1 MKIASFNVNSIR
13 ARLPIVI
20 DWLTE
25 ESPDVL
31 CVQELKCQDKDFPQK
46 AFQEINYNM
55 AFKGEKSYNGVA
67 ILSKLL
73 IKDVKMGFNEE
84 ETYGPRLITAT
95 INNILI
101 INTYVPQGFAPDSE
115 KFIEKLDWF
124 KNFHAFLNKNF
135 DPEMPLVWLGDFNV
149 APEGID
155 VYDPEKL
162 YGHVGYHPDEHAAL
176 KRLKDWGFV
185 DIFRKHN
192 PGPDQFTFWDYRIKN
207 AVKRNLGWRIDHIW
221 ATKSLA
227 NKSVDCWIDRE
238 PRLREKPSDHT
249 PIIVEFEV

>member
-1 MKIASFNVNSIR
+1 
-13 ARLPIVI
+13 LPIVI
-20 DWLTE
+20 EWLKK

-73 IKDVKMGFNEE
+73 IKDVKIGFDKE

-95 INNILI
+95 INNIPI
-101 INTYVPQGFAPDSE
+101 INTYVPQGFEPDSE
-115 KFIEKLDWF
+115 KFVEKLNWF
-124 KNFHAFLNKNF
+124 ERLYEFLNKNYN
-135 DPEMPLVWLGDFNV
+135 PEKPLIWLGDFNV

-176 KRLKDWGFV
+176 KRLKDWGFI

-207 AVKRNLGWRIDHIW
+207 GVKRNLGWRIDHIW
-221 ATKSLA
+221 ATKTIA
-227 NKSVDCWIDRE
+227 RKSVGSWIDRE

-249 PIIVEFEV
+249 PIVAEFE